1 MSLADSERES
11 AARKKV
17 GRFYET
23 VDDTKYSSLLCKHA
37 LHWLIAMSSVH
48 SKLLFFYCIQPF
60 LKYFCLFYVVY
71 KTIDFLNITTFMQM
85 IARIVFCSYMLVFF
99 QTFVVLF

>member
-1 MSLADSERES
+1 MSLADSEREY

-48 SKLLFFYCIQPF
+48 SRLLFFTAF
-60 LKYFCLFYVVY
+60 NH
-71 KTIDFLNITTFMQM
+71 FLNIFVCFMLFTRLLTF
-85 IARIVFCSYMLVFF
+85 
-99 QTFVVLF
+99 